1 MENPSLP
8 HYHGEEPAHTEV
20 VRQMLEKE
28 DTFQELSD
36 IFRQLG
42 DANRIRIF
50 WLLCHCEECV
60 VNIAA
65 MMDMSSPAVS
75 HHLRI
80 LRDSGLLT
88 TRRDGK
94 EVYYHAADTAQAR
107 LLHELIEQVM
117 DVACPQWRAE
127 AEQVRLI
134 REIHDYLLSHMDQ
147 RITIEGLCHL
157 YPINPTTLK
166 EVFKDVYGLTWRMVT
181 DGHIRYRRSKTDVSI
196 DVEIVPELEEIM
208 KRYHREDSPFVFPFL
223 HEARKGCPGKE
234 LPEESALRRI
244 NRTARMIGRKV
255 GLSVPLTTYVLRHT
269 WATLML
275 EDSQPVELISQCMG
289 HTSIRTTQ
297 IYLSRISSRK
307 VDTAVDGMYDR
318 MLRKPKHKRKERDI
332 PSGCHRK
339 SESGSPQ
346 PMENGNTHPHVS
358 QTPENEKCPFLSKK
372 ETFVS
377 CHVNTVIFFA
387 AKVYISYIC
396 SKFSSAFFSVSPDI
410 SSCLSALYSFHAM

>member
-1 MENPSLP
+1 MEHTGLP
-8 HYHGEEPAHTEV
+8 HDHGEEQNHTAAMRELLRGEAH
-20 VRQMLEKE
+20 
-28 DTFQELSD
+28 FQSVAD

-42 DANRIRIF
+42 APSRIRIF

-107 LLHELIEQVM
+107 LLHELVEQVM

-166 EVFKDVYGLTWRMVT
+166 EVFKDVYG
-181 DGHIRYRRSKTDVSI
+181 
-196 DVEIVPELEEIM
+196 
-208 KRYHREDSPFVFPFL
+208 
-223 HEARKGCPGKE
+223 
-234 LPEESALRRI
+234 
-244 NRTARMIGRKV
+244 
-255 GLSVPLTTYVLRHT
+255 
-269 WATLML
+269 
-275 EDSQPVELISQCMG
+275 
-289 HTSIRTTQ
+289 TSIAAH
-297 IYLSRISSRK
+297 LK
-307 VDTAVDGMYDR
+307 EHR
-318 MLRKPKHKRKERDI
+318 MEKAARLLRETDASVAEVARRV
-332 PSGCHRK
+332 GY
-339 SESGSPQ
+339 ESQ
-346 PMENGNTHPHVS
+346 
-358 QTPENEKCPFLSKK
+358 
-372 ETFVS
+372 
-377 CHVNTVIFFA
+377 
-387 AKVYISYIC
+387 
-396 SKFSSAFFSVSPDI
+396 SKFTAAFKDQYG
-410 SSCLSALYSFHAM
+410 CLPTMYRKMS